1 MKIAVSRAPGAEREV
16 SPLELFFDL
25 VYVFAIGQLSHHLLE
40 HVDLRTGAETVI
52 MAVAVVYAWSSTA
65 WGANWLDPARLAV
78 RLLLVGL
85 MFASLLM
92 SVAIADAFDGRAW
105 LFVTGYLLLQVGRT
119 AFLIVAMRGRAL
131 GEHFVN
137 DLVWEL
143 LTGGLWVA
151 GAIADGDARLVLWGL
166 AVVATQAGAWA
177 LHWLPGRGRRVD
189 LGHTDVAAGHLIE
202 RFRLFFIIA
211 LGETVLTTGAAF
223 TGEPFELERLL
234 ALSIAFTG
242 TVALWWCYFQ
252 RSEVIGAEAAGTAEG
267 AGVVGYWGTWTLTLI
282 VLALIG
288 IAVGDELAIAHPD
301 DDTTIGFTILTFG
314 GPALFL
320 LAQVIFRRGAVGD
333 VPRSRLL
340 GLAAL
345 AILAVATA
353 PLTLIV
359 GIAASSAVLVAVAIA
374 DTMGDGGRPRGASA

>member
-1 MKIAVSRAPGAEREV
+1 MRIAVSRAPGAERDV
-16 SPLELFFDL
+16 SALELFFDL

-52 MAVAVVYAWSSTA
+52 LALAVVYAWSSTA
-65 WGANWLDPARLAV
+65 WGANWLDADRLAV
-78 RLLLVGL
+78 RLLLVAL

-92 SVAIADAFDGRAW
+92 SVAIGDAFDGRAW

-143 LTGGLWVA
+143 LTGALWVA

-189 LGHTDVAAGHLIE
+189 LAHTEVASGHLIE

-211 LGETVLTTGAAF
+211 LGETVLTTGNAF
-223 TGEPFELERLL
+223 TAEPFELERLL
-234 ALSIAFTG
+234 ALAIAFSG

-252 RSEVIGAEAAGTAEG
+252 RSEAIGAEAAGTVEG
-267 AGVVGYWGTWTLTLI
+267 AGTVGYWGTWTLSLI
-282 VLALIG
+282 VLGLIG
-288 IAVGDELAIAHPD
+288 IAVGDELAIAHPGD
-301 DDTTIGFTILTFG
+301 DPTLGFTILTFG

-320 LAQVIFRRGAVGD
+320 LAQVIFLRQAVGN

-345 AILAVATA
+345 AILAVATS

-359 GIAASSAVLVAVAIA
+359 GVAASSAVLVGVAIA
-374 DTMGDGGRPRGASA
+374 DTMADGGRPRSASA